1 MLKIITKEFVKEK
14 ISSAET
20 TLDECFEMLLDFKH
34 GRGDLGDILANFQPK
49 LAECLYQLMQF
60 YHELQKEKKHL
71 ISQKEKYSKQEFSTM
86 MANNASFSKVV
97 SQTIEIGKNIGD
109 AYVWFFFRDNRS
121 ELDKHFQHN
130 TTGLYVGGIG
140 GLGELEFIKNAP
152 TLNGLYVLYH
162 GITTMLRI
170 GDFSL
175 YDGTHGIVGVGELKT
190 KPAGDFLNITANI
203 TSRLDA
209 FPYDITEIKAQSSR
223 NGDKIKEMEKDFPRL
238 KQQLGVH
245 TELLNIKDAKHSSDL
260 YASYEYNLIN
270 KLSTDNPVALNSDK
284 SLLLLASWSK
294 EKCLFDVL
302 YVPEADYE
310 IPQDLKKAA
319 LLLTE
324 PPSQYNEF
332 IIGKLNT
339 QISLLSIPIL
349 WWKINDVVCK
359 DLYFLK
365 IDIATVFNPAKLLQ
379 FYIDDGFSISNP
391 GKLKDFEISKEI
403 DGHRISIGNFE
414 SICYLITNS
423 LMKTRD
429 VYAFSRKVIDSIEK
443 GQFTAN
449 SRIDM
454 QIHLNNFG
462 KPKKIIDGEISQKE
476 GTN

>member
-20 TLDECFEMLLDFKH
+20 ILDECFEMLLDFKH
-34 GRGDLGDILANFQPK
+34 DRGDLGNILANFQPK

-60 YHELQKEKKHL
+60 YHELQKEKKYL

-97 SQTIEIGKNIGD
+97 SQTIEIGKNLGD

-140 GLGELEFIKNAP
+140 GLGELEFIKSAP

-175 YDGTHGIVGVGELKT
+175 YDGSLGIVGVGELKT
-190 KPAGDFLNITANI
+190 KEEGDALSVTANI
-203 TSRLDA
+203 TSKIDA
-209 FPYDITEIKAQSSR
+209 FPYPIQEGNENYSLNNRVREI
-223 NGDKIKEMEKDFPRL
+223 EKDFPRL
-238 KQQLGVH
+238 KKQLSVH
-245 TELLNIKDAKHSSDL
+245 TELMNIKDAKQSADL
-260 YASYEYNLIN
+260 YASYEYDLID
-270 KLSTDNPVALNSDK
+270 KLSIDNPIALNSDK
-284 SLLLLASWSK
+284 SLLLLASWRK
-294 EKCLFDVL
+294 EKSLFDVL
-302 YVPEADYE
+302 YVQETDYE
-310 IPQDLKKAA
+310 IPQNLKKAA

-349 WWKINDVVCK
+349 WWEINDVVCK

-365 IDIATVFNPAKLLQ
+365 IDIATIFNPAKLLQ
-379 FYIDDGFSISNP
+379 FYIDDGFSVSNP
-391 GKLKDFEISKEI
+391 GKLKDFEICKEI
-403 DGHRISIGNFE
+403 DGYRIGIGHFE

-443 GQFTAN
+443 GQFTAK

-462 KPKKIIDGEISQKE
+462 KPKKIIDGEISQKK